1 MSRLVGR
8 SVAVV
13 CSRDGSPA
21 LVGGVAILHVHES
34 FREWIGALEG
44 RGEVDVW
51 RVETHRGFVELHFD
65 RAAKTWTLAR
75 EED

>member
-8 SVAVV
+8 AVPVV
-13 CSRDGSPA
+13 CARDGTPA
-21 LVGGVAILHVHES
+21 LVGGVEVLHVHES

-51 RVETHRGFVELHFD
+51 RVETHRGLVELHHD
-65 RAAKTWTLAR
+65 MAARTWTLAR